1 MLITTILL
9 AAMAPAPTATVD
21 TTRAAFTKC
30 LRENVK
36 KSLEA
41 KMPAGEFEVAV
52 KSICND
58 ERTAFRSAVIAF
70 GRSGGDS
77 ETVAAED
84 ADMQVDDYHANF
96 VDKYKDYA
104 STNTMPGE

>member
-1 MLITTILL
+1 MLITALLL
-9 AAMAPAPTATVD
+9 ATAAPAGSGSVD

-30 LRENVK
+30 LRDHVK

-41 KMPAGEFEVAV
+41 KTSASEFEVAV
-52 KSICND
+52 KSICDD
-58 ERTAFRSAVIAF
+58 ERAAFRSAVIAF

-77 ETVAAED
+77 EKVASED
-84 ADMQVDDYHANF
+84 ADMQIDDYHANF

-104 STNTMPGE
+104 DTNTMPGD

>member
-30 LRENVK
+30 LRDNVK

-58 ERTAFRSAVIAF
+58 ERAAFRGAVIAF

-77 ETVAAED
+77 EKVASED

-104 STNTMPGE
+104 DSNTMPGD